1 MSAYKVVNANALVD
15 SATGVLIGFLGAD
28 GKEYF
33 LPANAIDN
41 DSAYLYT
48 APLTGFNQKIPGH
61 INRAIIDPAGTLATG
76 TITLSKGVADG
87 QVLTI
92 ASNQAITALT
102 IAASGCS
109 LGNGMPT
116 TIAAATGSIA
126 FLWRAANNKWYRTR

>member
-1 MSAYKVVNANALVD
+1 MSNYKVVNANALVD

-92 ASNQAITALT
+92 AS
-102 IAASGCS
+102 
-109 LGNGMPT
+109 

>member
-1 MSAYKVVNANALVD
+1 MSDYKTMHATALVD
-15 SATGVLIGFLGAD
+15 AATGVLIGFLGAD

-41 DSAYLYT
+41 DSAYLYI
-48 APLTGFNQKIPGH
+48 APSTGFNQKIPGH
-61 INRAIIDPAGTLATG
+61 INRAIIDPAGTLASG

-92 ASNQAITALT
+92 AANQTITALT
-102 IAASGCS
+102 IAASGCY

-116 TIAAATGSIA
+116 TIAPASGSIA